1 MASIILQAR
10 HMIEYS
16 KYLALG
22 GNQRSS
28 EVIRGH
34 QRSSEVIR
42 GHQRSSEVIR
52 GHQVLAVP
60 CIGRHAEARVKGSVH
75 AVKLNDH
82 LVEVLTGRR
91 PGRRALHPE
100 LAGAHG
106 SCPVRPADLKREAQ
120 ACKRAVAGDAGHKQP
135 AAPIVPPDE
144 ALAAHLMRE
153 PIRGTRRSSKAPNRH
168 RRLQRALKRH
178 PDPSSCAYGVI
189 GLVDGAIDKQRGND
203 ASVRQRETRVVERD
217 IGEHE

>member
-106 SCPVRPADLKREAQ
+106 SCPVRPADLKREAHQ
-120 ACKRAVAGDAGHKQP
+120 RSSEV
-135 AAPIVPPDE
+135 
-144 ALAAHLMRE
+144 
-153 PIRGTRRSSKAPNRH
+153 IRGHQRSSAVISGPEARSSGVQTRRRGRRWAQAACRAH
-168 RRLQRALKRH
+168 R
-178 PDPSSCAYGVI
+178 PTG
-189 GLVDGAIDKQRGND
+189 
-203 ASVRQRETRVVERD
+203 
-217 IGEHE
+217 

>member
-1 MASIILQAR
+1 VASIILQAR

-16 KYLALG
+16 RYLALG
-22 GNQRSS
+22 GN
-28 EVIRGH
+28 
-34 QRSSEVIR
+34 
-42 GHQRSSEVIR
+42 QRSSEVIR

-106 SCPVRPADLKREAQ
+106 SCPVRPADLKREAHQ
-120 ACKRAVAGDAGHKQP
+120 RSSEV
-135 AAPIVPPDE
+135 
-144 ALAAHLMRE
+144 
-153 PIRGTRRSSKAPNRH
+153 IRGHQRSSAVISGH
-168 RRLQRALKRH
+168 QR
-178 PDPSSCAYGVI
+178 
-189 GLVDGAIDKQRGND
+189 
-203 ASVRQRETRVVERD
+203 T
-217 IGEHE
+217 

>member
-1 MASIILQAR
+1 MGKRGRRREHLHAGGREVGLAGGVAVSFGTVGDLGAQLGLKEGGAS
-10 HMIEYS
+10 
-16 KYLALG
+16 LG
-22 GNQRSS
+22 GHAAASVTLAHLPS
-28 EVIRGH
+28 EHAIRVVIRGH

-42 GHQRSSEVIR
+42 GHQRSS
-52 GHQVLAVP
+52 
-60 CIGRHAEARVKGSVH
+60 
-75 AVKLNDH
+75 
-82 LVEVLTGRR
+82 
-91 PGRRALHPE
+91 
-100 LAGAHG
+100 
-106 SCPVRPADLKREAQ
+106 ADLKREAQ